1 MKAKSSP
8 TPSNGARPPQCLEF
22 GAYELDGE
30 IARGGMGV
38 VYLARDPRL
47 NRTVALK
54 MIRSGALASE
64 AEVERFRTEAEA
76 AANLDHPHIVPIYEI
91 GKADGFHF
99 FTMKLLEG
107 GHLGELNAGCMV
119 RDAAWQKRAAGIVA

>member
-1 MKAKSSP
+1 MNARACSTCT
-8 TPSNGARPPQCLEF
+8 TPIPADSTDDCCPRCLAALAGGNPVTEGGASGVAF
-22 GAYELDGE
+22 GDYELDGE

-54 MIRSGALASE
+54 MIRSGALATE
-64 AEVERFRTEAEA
+64 AEVERFRTEAQA

-91 GKADGFHF
+91 GEVDGFHY
-99 FTMKLLEG
+99 
-107 GHLGELNAGCMV
+107 
-119 RDAAWQKRAAGIVA
+119 